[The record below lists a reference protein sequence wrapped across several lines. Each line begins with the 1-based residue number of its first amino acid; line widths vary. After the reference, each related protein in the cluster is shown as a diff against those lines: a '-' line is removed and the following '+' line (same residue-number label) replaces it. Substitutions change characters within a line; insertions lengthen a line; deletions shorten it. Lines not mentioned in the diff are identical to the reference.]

1 MNFSTLRK
9 NLKQSY
15 SKILQEILQV
25 N

>member
-1 MNFSTLRK
+1 MNFQTLKK